1 MSFSNILIFVDSTPY
16 LFPTGNN
23 LQGHSLPSQQFLQ
36 CQGQV
41 YPILP
46 LSKPMTGLE
55 KRN

>member
-1 MSFSNILIFVDSTPY
+1 MSFSNILIFMDSTPY